1 MEGIMTR
8 FKKVIKIKGDIINE
22 EMKECHPRELPL
34 TSKYIEHWWFDAIRC
49 VYEYEKQR
57 GLVGRHLL
65 MSDNRIESG
74 LKLYREK
81 HIEDITLT
89 TDYGGDVLAHVSAE
103 TDDEQYIVVVKNF
116 IPETL
121 PQFSYQRENFISNLQ
136 IACSCSDHMLSRY
149 KENASLCCKH
159 ISSVLW
165 MLQLDGRFKNMP
177 RIFITPED
185 RMVGYQKSDV
195 EELEVDIRA
204 LPLIKFT
211 QHINILLMKEY
222 QGMQKPALAVSVH
235 RVDNMTHREESKP
248 QWLTYVESKD
258 VERLITGI
266 SKAYTT
272 METSNGKTPD
282 EIEGRLCTV
291 LKIKPRMIEKVV
303 ERIVEKKVFVEQKKR
318 HWWHIWGIGRQKK

>member
-1 MEGIMTR
+1 MPYK
-8 FKKVIKIKGDIINE
+8 KKVIKIKGDIISE

-34 TSKYIEHWWFDAIRC
+34 SSKYIEHWWFDAIRC

-81 HIEDITLT
+81 HIDDITLT
-89 TDYGGDVLAHVSAE
+89 TEYGGDVLAHVSSEA
-103 TDDEQYIVVVKNF
+103 DDEQYIVVVKNF

-121 PQFSYQRENFISNLQ
+121 PQFSYQRENYISNLQ

-165 MLQLDGRFKNMP
+165 MLQLDARFKNMP

-185 RMVGYQKSDV
+185 RIVGYQKSDV

-222 QGMQKPALAVSVH
+222 QDMQKPALAVSVH

-266 SKAYTT
+266 SKAYTA
-272 METSNGKTPD
+272 MEISHDKTL
-282 EIEGRLCTV
+282 EQIEERLCTL
-291 LKIKPRMIEKVV
+291 LKIKPKTIEKVV
-303 ERIVEKKVFVEQKKR
+303 ETVKVVERVVEKTVKNKYP
-318 HWWHIWGIGRQKK
+318 WWHFWK